1 MSTPR
6 PKGLHGPFSSRDVG
20 PRRANW
26 EGSSIF
32 QGLVADRLN
41 VGSGVDTGIRAAE
54 LFVAPTHGRNM
65 RASPLPYPGVSSTS
79 RTFRP
84 RAAGVNGF

>member
-1 MSTPR
+1 MSTPH
-6 PKGLHGPFSSRDVG
+6 PKGLREPFSSRDVG

-32 QGLVADRLN
+32 QRLVADRLN
-41 VGSGVDTGIRAAE
+41 AGSGVDAGIGAAGP
-54 LFVAPTHGRNM
+54 FVAPTHGRNM